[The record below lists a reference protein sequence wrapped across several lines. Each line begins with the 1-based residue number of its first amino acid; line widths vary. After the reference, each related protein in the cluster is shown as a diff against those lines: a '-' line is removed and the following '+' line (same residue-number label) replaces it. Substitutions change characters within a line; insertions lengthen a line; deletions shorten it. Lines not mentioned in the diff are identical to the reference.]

1 MAGGTWKRYRKKNG
15 RFAKKGS
22 TRKVERASR
31 YGFPTVRKGL
41 RRKK

>member
-1 MAGGTWKRYRKKNG
+1 MAKGTWKRYRRKDG

-31 YGFPTVRKGL
+31 YGFPTVGKR

>member
-22 TRKVERASR
+22 TRKIERASR
-31 YGFPTVRKGL
+31 YGFPTVG
-41 RRKK
+41 KKRGKK